1 MLISREELIEEI
13 ESHIRK
19 SGGRFGEWCVGTAKD
34 ARGPFFRRHLV
45 ADLGD
50 ELTYREAFTPA
61 AAQAVV
67 DHLVNDRGLE
77 FDRDAVPE
85 PGRIVFVYRKN
96 PLPLAASSN
105 AQATLPKVAA

>member
-1 MLISREELIEEI
+1 MLIGREELIGEM

-19 SGGRFGEWCVGTAKD
+19 SGGGFGEWCIGTAKD

-50 ELTYREAFTPA
+50 ELTYREAFTTNV
-61 AAQAVV
+61 AQAVV
-67 DHLVNDRGLE
+67 DHLVNDRGLA
-77 FDRDAVPE
+77 FDRDAVPD

-96 PLPLAASSN
+96 PLPLATSRN
-105 AQATLPKVAA
+105 AQATLHKVAA